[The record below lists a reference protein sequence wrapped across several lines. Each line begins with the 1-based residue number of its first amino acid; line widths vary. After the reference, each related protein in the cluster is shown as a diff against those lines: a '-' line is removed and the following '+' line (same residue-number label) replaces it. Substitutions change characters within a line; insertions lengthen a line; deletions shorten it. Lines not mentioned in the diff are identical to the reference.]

1 MMWESVTKVRWVAT
15 VALLSLAVPVLA
27 ADLGNNGHEPG
38 LDAGYR
44 SLYNLD
50 FAQAQQQFSAWE
62 SQNSGNPMG
71 PVSEA
76 AGLLFSEFQRLGILE
91 AQFYENDAAFKARA
105 KLSPDP
111 QVKAQFDGALAR
123 AENMAQARLAT
134 NAKDRDALFALTL
147 SDGLKSD
154 YAALIE
160 KRNLESLHYTKEA
173 TRFAS
178 QVLAVDPQCYD
189 AHLAI
194 GVSNYIIGSMAAPV
208 RWLVRLGGINA
219 DKQTGIKE
227 LQLTAERGHYLAPF
241 ARLLLA
247 IAYVREKDKAKAQEL
262 LAGLENDFPR
272 NPLFAREIA
281 RLQAGK

>member
-1 MMWESVTKVRWVAT
+1 MWVPVIKVRPLVVMAILT
-15 VALLSLAVPVLA
+15 LA
-27 ADLGNNGHEPG
+27 ASLFAADTPREADPDLN
-38 LDAGYR
+38 AGYR

-50 FAQAQQQFSAWE
+50 FPQAQRRFFAWE
-62 SQNSGNPMG
+62 QEHSTNPMG

-91 AQFYENDAAFKARA
+91 AQFYENDDAFKARA

-111 QVKAQFDGALAR
+111 QVKAQFNAVLAR
-123 AENMAQARLAT
+123 AEDMARARLAD
-134 NAKDRDALFALTL
+134 NSKDRDALFALTL

-160 KRNLESLHYTKEA
+160 KRNLESLRYTKEA
-173 TRFAS
+173 TRLAN
-178 QVLAVDPQCYD
+178 QVLAADPQCYD

-219 DKQTGIKE
+219 DKQTGMKE

-247 IAYVREKDKAKAQEL
+247 IAYVREKDKAKAREL
-262 LAGLENDFPR
+262 LAGLQNEFPR
-272 NPLFAREIA
+272 NPLFAHEIA
-281 RLQAGK
+281 RLQASK